1 MPRHLLIVDDD
12 EALRGMLEAHFVDI
26 GITCTTAGD
35 GEEALAILRR
45 CQIQVMLTDLDM
57 PGMDGMS
64 LLRAVRENGL
74 YTRGIVL
81 TGYATLG
88 NLTGCLREG
97 ALALMP
103 KPLPGFAELD
113 RAVDLAFQQVE
124 GWITQLTRI
133 VDLRGSGTG
142 SGLRLRVS

>member
-1 MPRHLLIVDDD
+1 MPRRMLIVEDD
-12 EALRGMLEAHFVDI
+12 EALRGMLETHFGDL
-26 GITCTTAGD
+26 GIDCTGAQD
-35 GEEALAILRR
+35 GVEALAILRR

-57 PGMDGMS
+57 PRMDGMS

-74 YTRGIVL
+74 YTRSIVL

-103 KPLPGFAELD
+103 KPLPSFAELD
-113 RAVDLAFQQVE
+113 RAVELAFEQVE
-124 GWITQLTRI
+124 GWMEQLSQI
-133 VDLRGSGTG
+133 VSLRGSD

>member
-1 MPRHLLIVDDD
+1 MPRHLLIVEDD
-12 EALRGMLEAHFVDI
+12 EALRGMLETHFSDAGFV
-26 GITCTTAGD
+26 CTTAAD
-35 GEEALAILRR
+35 GEEALTILRR
-45 CQIQVMLTDLDM
+45 CQIQVMVTDLDM
-57 PGMDGMS
+57 PRMDGIS

-74 YTRGIVL
+74 YTRSIVL

-103 KPLPGFAELD
+103 KPLPSFAELD
-113 RAVDLAFQQVE
+113 RAVDLAFEQVE
-124 GWITQLTRI
+124 GWMEQLNQI
-133 VDLRGSGTG
+133 ISLRGSS

>member
-1 MPRHLLIVDDD
+1 MPRHLLIVEDD
-12 EALRGMLEAHFVDI
+12 EALRVMLETHFTDLGYV
-26 GITCTTAGD
+26 CTGAQD
-35 GEEALAILRR
+35 GVEALAILRR
-45 CQIQVMLTDLDM
+45 CQIQVMVTDLDM
-57 PGMDGMS
+57 PHMAGIE

-88 NLTGCLREG
+88 NLTACLREG

-103 KPLPGFAELD
+103 KPLPGFDALD
-113 RAVDLAFQQVE
+113 RAVELAFEQVE
-124 GWITQLTRI
+124 GWMEQLAQI
-133 VDLRGSGTG
+133 VNLRGSS